1 VQGHT
6 TLFLLGM
13 GVIRKKWNLS
23 GKHHV
28 LLFCFFLVFRPI
40 VAQPPQYKM
49 QVYISTWSELAVSQM
64 IEHGIPASVTL
75 AQAIFESRCGGS
87 ELAKRSNNHFGIKC
101 HIEWSGDTIVKDDD
115 TLNEC
120 FRRYKNI
127 EESYTDHSLF
137 LAKRPRYA
145 FLFGLPSGDYKSW
158 CYGLKEAG
166 YATYETYAEELIR
179 LIEQTGLYKFDEVQV
194 LLPKKP
200 FENLNRPL
208 KTSAFSPKG
217 FDLIHFSQY
226 ELLWM
231 EELNAHVRS
240 LDLIVKRRKATK
252 RT

>member
-1 VQGHT
+1 MNKISLIKHIC
-6 TLFLLGM
+6 TLLLIG
-13 GVIRKKWNLS
+13 LF
-23 GKHHV
+23 V
-28 LLFCFFLVFRPI
+28 LPQNPLR
-40 VAQPPQYKM
+40 AQPPQYKM

-64 IEHGIPASVTL
+64 IQHGVPASITL

-101 HIEWSGDTIVKDDD
+101 HVGWQGDTIVKDDD

-120 FRRYKNI
+120 FRRYRNV

-145 FLFGLPSGDYKSW
+145 ALFELQSRDYKAW

-179 LIEQTGLYKFDEVQV
+179 LIEQTGLYQLDGAQS
-194 LLPKKP
+194 LNPKKA
-200 FENLNRPL
+200 FETDERAL
-208 KTSAFSPKG
+208 KMSAYTAKA
-217 FDLIHFSQY
+217 FDLSSFSQH

-231 EELNAHVRS
+231 DELNAHVRS
-240 LDLIVKRRKATK
+240 LDLIVKRGKTTK
-252 RT
+252 RG